1 MIPKSASCLCYDAIG
16 CSKSYPAGGNISA
29 ERRAGSRLI
38 LGYGAVGLP
47 AISAGSGGAD
57 ADVTSIRSSDPSIIV
72 DPGMASALLSGR
84 KTQVRV
90 GMRSALA
97 QSGPGDRLWVRE
109 SCIAGRREAG
119 QDLATALSKAEFAIF
134 TDGWRRYR
142 DGSGKPGR
150 RPGDGDYEWIGA
162 THMPR
167 WASRITLVVEWTRAE
182 RLQQI
187 TRADIRAEGAL
198 PILGG
203 LLWRWPR
210 PIPGKSLTARRAFAA
225 NWNVNHPTPGD
236 RWEDNPPVIV
246 LGFRVQSSGEE

>member
-1 MIPKSASCLCYDAIG
+1 MARSVF
-16 CSKSYPAGGNISA
+16 
-29 ERRAGSRLI
+29 RRSTLD
-38 LGYGAVGLP
+38 LL
-47 AISAGSGGAD
+47 GAD
-57 ADVTSIRSSDPSIIV
+57 ADVTRIRSSDPAIIV

-90 GMRSALA
+90 GVRSALA
-97 QSGPGDRLWVRE
+97 RSMPGDRLWVRE
-109 SCIAGRREAG
+109 ACIAGRREAG

-142 DGSGKPGR
+142 DGSGQPGR
-150 RPGDGDYEWIGA
+150 RPGDDDYEWIAA

-182 RLQQI
+182 RLQRI
-187 TRADIRAEGAL
+187 TRPDIRAEGAL

-203 LLWRWPR
+203 FLWRWPR

-236 RWEDNPPVIV
+236 RWEDNPSVIV
-246 LGFRVQSSGEE
+246 LGFRVESPREE